1 MLLPGFMKNNE
12 NDFLMARVDD
22 SAVDC
27 KPQFD
32 VIDDLM
38 LRSICIVLCVHVS
51 RTSFFPITIL
61 HIEV

>member
-1 MLLPGFMKNNE
+1 MK

-61 HIEV
+61 HFEA